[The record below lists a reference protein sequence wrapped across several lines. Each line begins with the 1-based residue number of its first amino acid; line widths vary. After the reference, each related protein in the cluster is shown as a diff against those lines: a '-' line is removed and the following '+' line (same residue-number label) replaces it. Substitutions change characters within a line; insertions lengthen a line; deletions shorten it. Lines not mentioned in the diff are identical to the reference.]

1 MLVNTCKSDI
11 NSDNLVIDI
20 DHDPNFDSRSATN
33 ELPLSAI
40 KFSSCSQLFSSYDDY
55 DLPMSDAYDLILH
68 NTRPKISPLATNEK
82 PLSLTPLTFV
92 GSPPPPPS
100 SSSATSDFVSDP
112 FKDHHLGN
120 SHSPSYFPSF
130 NFPQTRSLS
139 CEDVF
144 TNSVLANGSTTARA
158 TVSSASSMYITSPF
172 EFNSFNFYQHERNL
186 RFGRIYSSSCETS
199 LHKCASV
206 DMCPSPGRRN
216 SASYASFYSF
226 PGLIG
231 NSTPPLHVTGNSS
244 KADLLL
250 TGDPNQH
257 TCDEITIELTVA
269 SRTQSNESIK
279 DNILSYHPAHVTHVS
294 ASVSHPPA
302 ICINSQPYSSFEKE
316 GDEDS
321 SFPSVECSANQV
333 VVVTPT
339 LPQPKLDDNTTT
351 IDIACLDNQNNQ
363 LTNVCPLTKQNQ
375 QRDQSQS
382 CVIAASPI
390 VVCCV
395 SNNNEIVAATATITK
410 PPIITTTSTTPTS
423 SSKTSDSPQSGSR
436 RQRHSIASGQMGVFK
451 SLGYSRKMAAST
463 NSLFSTAVISGSSS
477 APNLRDMIPS
487 TATPS
492 GKVLS
497 KFINAHH
504 INIFVI
510 KLERKQ

>member
-1 MLVNTCKSDI
+1 MLVNTCKSDK
-11 NSDNLVIDI
+11 NTDNLVIDI
-20 DHDPNFDSRSATN
+20 DFDPNFASRSATN
-33 ELPLSAI
+33 ELPLSSI
-40 KFSSCSQLFSSYDDY
+40 KFSSCSHLLSCCDDY
-55 DLPMSDAYDLILH
+55 DLPMSDAYDLLLH

-92 GSPPPPPS
+92 ASPPPPPS
-100 SSSATSDFVSDP
+100 SSSSDFVSDP
-112 FKDHHLGN
+112 FKDHQLGN
-120 SHSPSYFPSF
+120 LDSPPFFPSF
-130 NFPQTRSLS
+130 PQMRSVS

-144 TNSVLANGSTTARA
+144 TNSVLANSSTTARA
-158 TVSSASSMYITSPF
+158 AASSASASMYITSPF

-269 SRTQSNESIK
+269 SCSQSNESSK
-279 DNILSYHPAHVTHVS
+279 DNLISFHPAHVTHG
-294 ASVSHPPA
+294 SVSDPHPPS
-302 ICINSQPYSSFEKE
+302 ICINSEPYTSFEQDA
-316 GDEDS
+316 DEATS
-321 SFPSVECSANQV
+321 QTTSVECSAPNPD
-333 VVVTPT
+333 VTPVDVMPT
-339 LPQPKLDDNTTT
+339 SPQPKLDDNTTT
-351 IDIACLDNQNNQ
+351 IENACLETQNNQ
-363 LTNVCPLTKQNQ
+363 LTNVCPLTKPLQ

-382 CVIAASPI
+382 CVTAASPI

-410 PPIITTTSTTPTS
+410 PPIITTTTSTPPQPPS
-423 SSKTSDSPQSGSR
+423 SSAKTSDSPQSGSR

-497 KFINAHH
+497 KCINAHQ
-504 INIFVI
+504 NKSFS
-510 KLERKQ
+510 